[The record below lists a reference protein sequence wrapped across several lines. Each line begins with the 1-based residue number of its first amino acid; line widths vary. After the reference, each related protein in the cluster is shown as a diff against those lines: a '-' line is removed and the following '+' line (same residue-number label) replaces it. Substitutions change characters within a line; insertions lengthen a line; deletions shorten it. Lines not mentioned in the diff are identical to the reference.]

1 MDRRLE
7 DWMLHW
13 FPTVGRIMIAVL
25 FIQAAYVKM
34 SAFERVVLDA
44 DNHSV
49 PFADTAVTLAIIVEL
64 CAGLLILIG
73 FKAREA
79 CMALF
84 TAVALYTLFFHLDFN
99 DSAQLD
105 HLMKNLAIMGG
116 MLYIIA
122 FGAGRLSFDRIGEDE
137 KIRKLASATM

>member
-13 FPTVGRIMIAVL
+13 FPTVGRIMIAAL
-25 FIQAAYVKM
+25 FIQAAYQKIHT
-34 SAFERVVLDA
+34 FEATVLNA

-49 PFADTAVTLAIIVEL
+49 PFADIAVTLAIITEL

-84 TAVALYTLFFHLDFN
+84 TAVALYSLFFHLDFT
-99 DSAQLD
+99 DSEQLD
-105 HLMKNLAIMGG
+105 HLMKNVAILGG

-122 FGAGRLSFDRIGEDE
+122 FGAGRLSFDQIGEDE
-137 KIRKLASATM
+137 KIRKLSTSSL

>member
-13 FPTVGRIMIAVL
+13 FPTVGRIMIAAL
-25 FIQAAYVKM
+25 FIQAAYHKIEDFQRTVF
-34 SAFERVVLDA
+34 AA

-49 PFADTAVTLAIIVEL
+49 PFPETAVTLAIIVEL

-105 HLMKNLAIMGG
+105 HLMKNVAILGG

-122 FGAGRLSFDRIGEDE
+122 FGAGRLSFDQIGEDE
-137 KIRKLASATM
+137 KIRKLASSSL